1 MIQSININNIVKVIR
16 TEEPIFIV
24 SHNGQLGLAFPVF
37 IIH

>member
-1 MIQSININNIVKVIR
+1 MIQSININIMVKAIR

-24 SHNGQLGLAFPVF
+24 SHNGQLGLVHPLV